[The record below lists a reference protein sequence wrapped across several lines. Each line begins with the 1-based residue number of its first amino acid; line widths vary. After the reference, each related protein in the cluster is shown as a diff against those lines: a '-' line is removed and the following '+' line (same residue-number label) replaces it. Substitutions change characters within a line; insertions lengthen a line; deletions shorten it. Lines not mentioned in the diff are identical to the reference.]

1 VQAGRLRKRVRFQRA
16 SPSPDIGGGFAVTWG
31 EDLELWGEFF
41 PQRGSEVIEAGRIA
55 EQVTGVL
62 RVRFSDMAAN
72 ILPGDRVLID
82 DEAYNIRSSADPDGR
97 RIRLEMVVEKGVA
110 T

>member
-1 VQAGRLRKRVRFQRA
+1 M
-16 SPSPDIGGGFAVTWG
+16 
-31 EDLELWGEFF
+31 
-41 PQRGSEVIEAGRIA
+41 IEAGRIA

-97 RIRLEMVVEKGVA
+97 RIRLEMVIEKGVA